1 MEHRGAPI
9 ASLCRSV
16 CDHSHLNEC
25 LASTN
30 ANPYMDTA
38 PRACE
43 HQATPQH
50 GPDLLGS
57 DLLMSKC
64 RNLGEVVK
72 GLKQRSRNYILWV
85 LKCWAAY
92 EASGEV

>member
-64 RNLGEVVK
+64 RNLGEVGMK
-72 GLKQRSRNYILWV
+72 V
-85 LKCWAAY
+85 LVA
-92 EASGEV
+92 EASRVKRVFLL